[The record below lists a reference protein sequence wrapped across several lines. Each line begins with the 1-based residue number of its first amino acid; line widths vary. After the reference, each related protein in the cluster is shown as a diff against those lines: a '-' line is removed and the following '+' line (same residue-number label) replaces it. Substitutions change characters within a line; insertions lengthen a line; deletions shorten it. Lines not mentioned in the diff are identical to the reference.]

1 MKLTKSV
8 LAASAIAALSV
19 TMLAG
24 CSSDSSD
31 GGSSSKPSTP
41 SGDGSLTIAKPD
53 GPITVENSN
62 PWVGDSSARRLG
74 YVNAIFEPLA
84 IVNVVDPTSEPE
96 PWLASNIEWADDY
109 KSVTLTAR
117 EGVKWNDGEDF
128 TADDI
133 AFTFQMIVD
142 NPAFDTGSLKITD
155 IALDGDKVTLSFEES
170 LFIKQDKVL
179 LTRIVPEHVWKD
191 VDDPTTFTNE
201 EAVGTGPYT
210 MAKFTSQSVELD
222 ARDDYWGGELSVPTL
237 YFVSYAD
244 NTALTTALVNGDA
257 DWAQSFI
264 PNVQSAYIDKDPEHN
279 IYWAPAGLGID
290 TLFVNTQ
297 TKPFN
302 DLAFRK
308 AVNMVID
315 RDAHAEIARE
325 GGVPVIT
332 SVTGL
337 PTPVGDDFIIDEY
350 KDVNYEVDV
359 DGAKKILEDAGYSW
373 DGDTLV
379 DPDGEDVTFELAVPQ
394 GWADY
399 VTGISLISDSVKELG
414 VDAAV
419 NTPDADSW
427 TDDLNNGD
435 FQAAIHWT
443 DSGATP
449 YDFFSD
455 QMDGRFLE
463 DLGSPAIYNYG
474 RFENEE
480 ATAALKT
487 YATTTD
493 EAERDA
499 ALATIEKVYVE
510 EVPAMPIGTRPH
522 ISEFNSRDYVGWPS
536 DDNPYVNADPTQPTM
551 VKVLTELQ
559 PAE

>member
-1 MKLTKSV
+1 MKLKKS
-8 LAASAIAALSV
+8 LIAASMITALGV
-19 TMLAG
+19 TALAG
-24 CSSDSSD
+24 CSSNND
-31 GGSSSKPSTP
+31 GGAKPSTP
-41 SGDGSLTIAKPD
+41 EGDGSLTIAKPD

-62 PWVGDSSARRLG
+62 PWVGDSAARRLG

-96 PWLASNIEWADDY
+96 PWLASSVEWAEDY
-109 KSVTLTAR
+109 KSVVLTAR
-117 EGVKWNDGEDF
+117 EGVTWNDGEDF

-133 AFTFQMIVD
+133 AFTFQMIKD
-142 NPAFDTGSLKITD
+142 NPAFDTGALKITD
-155 IALDGDKVTLSFEES
+155 IALDGDTVTLSFEES
-170 LFIKQDKVL
+170 LFIKQDKLL

-191 VDDPTTFTNE
+191 VSDPTTFTNE
-201 EAVGTGPYT
+201 EAVGTGPYV
-210 MAKFTSQSVELD
+210 MSKFTSQSVELS

-264 PNVQSAYIDKDPEHN
+264 PNVQSAYIDKDPDHN
-279 IYWAPAGLGID
+279 IYWAPAGLGVD
-290 TLFVNTQ
+290 TLYVNTQ
-297 TKPFN
+297 TKPFD

-315 RDAHAEIARE
+315 REAHREIARE
-325 GGVPVIT
+325 GGVPALT

-337 PTPVGDDFIIDEY
+337 PTPAGDGFIIDEY
-350 KDVNYEVDV
+350 QGANYEVDV
-359 DGAKKILEDAGYSW
+359 DGAKSILEDAGYTW

-379 DPDGEDVTFELAVPQ
+379 DPDGEDVVFELTVPQ

-399 VTGISLISDSVKELG
+399 VTGISLISDSMKQIG
-414 VDAAV
+414 VAASV
-419 NTPDADSW
+419 DTPDADSW

-449 YDFFSD
+449 YDFYSD

-463 DLGSPAIYNYG
+463 PMGEPALYNYG
-474 RFENEE
+474 RFENDE
-480 ATAALKT
+480 ATEALKT

-499 ALATIEKVYVE
+499 ALATIEKVFVE
-510 EVPAMPIGTRPH
+510 EVPAMPIGTRPY
-522 ISEFNSRDYVGWPS
+522 ISQFNTRDYVGWPS

-551 VKVLTELQ
+551 VKILTELQ